1 MKKDNYVK
9 AVYSVFF
16 VGLVIMTITVFIL
29 LKYMDVTNFFDN
41 LDSFYSFFYDRFS
54 DCLLPYKVIGMAI
67 KK

>member
-1 MKKDNYVK
+1 MKKENYVK

-41 LDSFYSFFYDRFS
+41 LDSFYSF
-54 DCLLPYKVIGMAI
+54 L
-67 KK
+67 